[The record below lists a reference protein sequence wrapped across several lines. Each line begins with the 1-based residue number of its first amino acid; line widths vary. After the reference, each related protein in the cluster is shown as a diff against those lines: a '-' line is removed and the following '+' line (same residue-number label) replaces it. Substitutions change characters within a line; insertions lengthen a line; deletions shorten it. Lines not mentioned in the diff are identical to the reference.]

1 MEADIGTAIEQ
12 IRREQQ
18 DASFGAGAAAMR
30 ALLKEVREDPDPYIA
45 DLERS
50 LSEVTAALEHEL
62 EGQCDN
68 MVEDS
73 PRHDALHLEW
83 DYVHR
88 ARKLLD
94 GDGQ

>member
-1 MEADIGTAIEQ
+1 MHTMNEDVTT
-12 IRREQQ
+12 RRMQG

-30 ALLKEVREDPDPYIA
+30 ALLTEVQEPEDPYIA

-62 EGQCDN
+62 TGQCDD
-68 MVEDS
+68 VVGDT
-73 PRHDALHLEW
+73 PRHDAIHLEW
-83 DYVHR
+83 EYVHR

>member
-1 MEADIGTAIEQ
+1 MMHTLNEEERMQ
-12 IRREQQ
+12 E

-30 ALLKEVREDPDPYIA
+30 ALLKEVREPEDPYVA

-50 LSEVTAALEHEL
+50 LSEVTGALEHEL
-62 EGQCDN
+62 QGQCEN
-68 MVEDS
+68 MVGDT
-73 PRHDALHLEW
+73 PRHDAIHLEW

>member
-18 DASFGAGAAAMR
+18 DASFGAGAAAMLQ
-30 ALLKEVREDPDPYIA
+30 AVREDPDPYIA

-83 DYVHR
+83 DYVYR